1 MVTGSALAVDWALL
15 MGVSPDVAFKW
26 LQVHHIR
33 LNLPG
38 V

>member
-1 MVTGSALAVDWALL
+1 MGSAFPVDWALL
-15 MGVSPDVAFKW
+15 MGASADVAFKW
-26 LQVHHIR
+26 LHVLHIG